1 MKAATFTS
9 SASLSSPLNSTR
21 LIPRVGTSG
30 SAGKYS
36 ATSCQTMSCM
46 ARPSTLESTV
56 SMESGD
62 WAIRAWAS
70 RNASMKLA

>member
-1 MKAATFTS
+1 MKDATFSS

-30 SAGKYS
+30 SVGKYS
-36 ATSCQTMSCM
+36 ATSCQTMSFM

-62 WAIRAWAS
+62 WAIRARAS
-70 RNASMKLA
+70 CNASMKLA